1 MKFAMNGSLIIG
13 TLDGATV
20 EIVEE
25 IGEENAFIFGAK
37 VGIAATLV
45 SDQ

>member
-1 MKFAMNGSLIIG
+1 MKFAMNGSLILG

-25 IGEENAFIFGAK
+25 IGSENAFIFGAK
-37 VGIAATLV
+37 VSVLAG
-45 SDQ
+45 D